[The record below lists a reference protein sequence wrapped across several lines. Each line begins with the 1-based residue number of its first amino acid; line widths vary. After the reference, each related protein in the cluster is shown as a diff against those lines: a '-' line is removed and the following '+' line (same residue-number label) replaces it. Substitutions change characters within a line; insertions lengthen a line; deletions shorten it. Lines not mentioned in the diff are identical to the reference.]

1 MENVCMKKLVA
12 IGALFFA
19 CTWVWYRWSIASVD
33 SGNEGRSTVRIE
45 AGSSTK
51 QIARILQSE
60 GIIRSPLAFRI
71 LAKRMGSDGKLQA
84 GTFILMP
91 SMSAREIIDAL
102 LHGKAQEI
110 AVTIPEGF
118 TARDI
123 DRLLVGKGL
132 SGTGTFL
139 DCIQSCDLQKF
150 SFLPSAEGLASRG
163 GTVEGYLFPDTYF
176 VNVDAFSAEQFLQR
190 LLTTFRDR
198 VADVSTDKVAA
209 SGRSLHEIITMA
221 SLIEEEAITD
231 AERPVV
237 AGILWK
243 RFDQKMGLGVDA
255 TVRYILDKPTGTI
268 TAGDLNV
275 DSPYNTRKFR
285 GLPPGPIASPG
296 LASISSALKPA
307 ESKYWYYLH
316 DREGK
321 IHYAETNEQH
331 NLNRIQYLGK
341 GLPAS

>member
-1 MENVCMKKLVA
+1 MRRFLIIIGLVIIA
-12 IGALFFA
+12 SFG
-19 CTWVWYRWSIASVD
+19 WYRWSIAPLD
-33 SGNEGRSTVRIE
+33 SGDEGRTTVRIE
-45 AGSSTK
+45 AGSSTQ
-51 QIARILQSE
+51 QIARVLHSE
-60 GIIRSPLAFRI
+60 RLIRSPLAFRI
-71 LAKRMGSDGKLQA
+71 LARRMGSDGKLQA
-84 GTFILMP
+84 GTFILIP
-91 SMSAREIIDAL
+91 SMSAADIIEAL

-118 TARDI
+118 TVSDI
-123 DRLLVGKGL
+123 DRLLMNKGL
-132 SGTGTFL
+132 SGTGSFL
-139 DCIQSCDLQKF
+139 ECVQSCDLQEF
-150 SFLPSAEGLASRG
+150 GFLPTKEGLADRG
-163 GTVEGYLFPDTYF
+163 GRTEGYLFPDTYF
-176 VNVDAFSAEQFLQR
+176 VNVDQFSVEKFLYR
-190 LLTTFRDR
+190 LLHTFRER
-198 VADVSTDKVAA
+198 IIDVSGDKVAA
-209 SGRSLHEIITMA
+209 SGRSLHQIITMA
-221 SLIEEEAITD
+221 SLIEEEAIND
-231 AERPVV
+231 AERPII

-255 TVRYILDKPTGTI
+255 TVRYILHKPTGTI

-285 GLPPGPIASPG
+285 GLPPAPIASPG
-296 LASISSALKPA
+296 LASISASLKPA

>member
-1 MENVCMKKLVA
+1 MRKILVLTGLA
-12 IGALFFA
+12 VVIAFG
-19 CTWVWYRWSIASVD
+19 WYRWSLTPVD
-33 SGNEGRSTVRIE
+33 FSDEGRTTVRIE

-51 QIARILQSE
+51 HIARVLHSE
-60 GIIRSPLAFRI
+60 GVIRSTLSFRV
-71 LAKRMGSDGKLQA
+71 LVRRMGSDGKLQA
-84 GTFILMP
+84 GMFILTP
-91 SMSAREIIDAL
+91 SMSAKEIIDAL
-102 LHGKAQEI
+102 LHGKGQEI

-118 TARDI
+118 TVKDI
-123 DRLLVGKGL
+123 DRLLAIKGL

-139 DCIQSCDLQKF
+139 ECVTACDLQEF
-150 SFLPSAEGLASRG
+150 GFLSPADGLAARG
-163 GTVEGYLFPDTYF
+163 GSVEGYLFPDTYF
-176 VNVDAFSAEQFLQR
+176 VNVEQFSAEKFLRR
-190 LLTTFRDR
+190 LLGTFRER
-198 VADVSTDKVAA
+198 VIDVSGDRVAA
-209 SGRSLHEIITMA
+209 SGRSLHQIVTMA
-221 SLIEEEAITD
+221 SLIEEEAIND
-231 AERPVV
+231 AERPLI

-285 GLPPGPIASPG
+285 GLPPAPIASPG
-296 LASISSALKPA
+296 LASISAALKPA

-321 IHYAETNEQH
+321 IHYAETNEEH

-341 GLPAS
+341 GIPAS